1 MVICSG
7 MSQCVIITLVMTSEV
22 KTRGLSKLEIL
33 FIELEV
39 RNGYL

>member
-22 KTRGLSKLEIL
+22 KKRGLSKLQIL
-33 FIELEV
+33 YSPKKVTHNFD
-39 RNGYL
+39 